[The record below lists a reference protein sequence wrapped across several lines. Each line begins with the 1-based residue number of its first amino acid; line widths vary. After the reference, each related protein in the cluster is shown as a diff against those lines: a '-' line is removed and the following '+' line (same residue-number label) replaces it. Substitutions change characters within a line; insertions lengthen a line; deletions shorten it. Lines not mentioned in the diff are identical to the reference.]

1 MQKYSFKRLQK
12 ILFLTVA
19 RMQMPGHLRTKII
32 QMGGV
37 KIPDTTNVSIGEGC
51 VIDRLYPEN
60 LTIGHH
66 VRITMNCLILTHYF
80 DTSCKG
86 LRFKS
91 GKVYIDDYVF
101 LGAGTTICSPI
112 VIGKHSVVGAGSV
125 VTKNIPPYEIWA
137 GNPARFIKV
146 RPGYETEHEEWL
158 QQNHCEG

>member
-19 RMQMPGHLRTKII
+19 RTQMPGHLRTKFIRL
-32 QMGGV
+32 GGV
-37 KIPDTTNVSIGEGC
+37 IIPDVTNVSIGEGC
-51 VIDRLYPEN
+51 IIDRLHPEN

-80 DTSCKG
+80 DTSYKG

-91 GKVYIDDYVF
+91 GKVHIEDYVF
-101 LGAGTTICSPI
+101 LGAGTSICSPV

-125 VTKNIPPYEIWA
+125 VTKDIPPYEIWA

-146 RPGYETEHEEWL
+146 RPGYEAEHEAWL
-158 QQNHCEG
+158 QQNHHEG